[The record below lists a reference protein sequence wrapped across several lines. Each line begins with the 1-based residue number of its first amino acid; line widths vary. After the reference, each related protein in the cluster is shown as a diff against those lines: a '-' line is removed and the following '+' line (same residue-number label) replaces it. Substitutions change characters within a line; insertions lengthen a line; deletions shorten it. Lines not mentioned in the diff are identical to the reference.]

1 MTMTTHDRQVL
12 TGVLIPIR
20 SFEDALSRLNGV
32 LDHEGRVRLMRTL
45 AQRVLEAAKGLPVW
59 VVTDDPEVA
68 EWASHQGAV
77 PLGVERSGLTESVSA
92 AFEVMRRGG
101 FDRVIIA
108 HADLALVD
116 DLTGM
121 DGPGISIAPDRHR
134 DGSNVMCIP
143 ADSGFRFAYGPGS
156 FDRHVA
162 EARRLGLP
170 VRVVDDPTLA
180 IDIDEPADLSFVETY
195 EELE

>member
-1 MTMTTHDRQVL
+1 MTTTTDDREPL
-12 TGVLIPIR
+12 TGVLVPIR
-20 SFEDALSRLNGV
+20 SFDDALSRLSGV
-32 LDHEGRVRLMRTL
+32 LDHAARARLMRTL
-45 AQRVLEAAKGLPVW
+45 AQRVVEAAKDLPVW
-59 VVTDDPEVA
+59 IVTDDPDVA
-68 EWASHQGAV
+68 EWASDQGAV
-77 PLGVERSGLTESVSA
+77 PLAVERSGLTESVSKA
-92 AFEVMRRGG
+92 VEVLRRRGL
-101 FDRVIIA
+101 DRVIVA

-121 DGPGISIAPDRHR
+121 DGPGVSIAPDRR
-134 DGSNVMCIP
+134 QDGSNVICIP

-162 EARRLGLP
+162 EARRLDLP

-180 IDIDEPADLSFVETY
+180 IDIDEPADLSFVEAQ

>member
-1 MTMTTHDRQVL
+1 MTTEDRRPL
-12 TGVLIPIR
+12 TGVLVPIR
-20 SFEDALSRLNGV
+20 SFDDAKSRLNDV
-32 LDHEGRVRLMRTL
+32 LDHEGRIRLMRTL
-45 AQRVLEAAKGLPVW
+45 AQRVVEAARGLPVW
-59 VVTDDPEVA
+59 VVTDDAEVA
-68 EWASHQGAV
+68 EWASHHGAV
-77 PLGVERSGLTESVSA
+77 PLGVDRSGLSESVSA
-92 AFEVMRRGG
+92 AMEVMRRRG

-121 DGPGISIAPDRHR
+121 DGPGVSIAPDRHR

-143 ADSGFRFAYGPGS
+143 AGSGFRFAYGPGS

-162 EARRLGLP
+162 EAKRLGLP

-180 IDIDEPADLSFVETY
+180 IDIDEPADLSFVETN